1 MASAKKSVFKR
12 ILIMFLAVLSVHCAG
27 SMVATKLIY
36 DSIFSRYT
44 AEIAEPAPELRQTVA
59 LRQTCFYDYDDLTLA
74 GYLYR
79 CNSSSARDVLVVL
92 APGFHAGSD
101 DYLWQIKALLDRG
114 WSVFSFDPSGSFESA
129 GDSYVGFP
137 QEILDLNATI
147 EYIEDNDR
155 FGYGS
160 LALLGHSR
168 GGYAAGCVLSYGHDI
183 DAVVTVSG
191 VNSAMEGIMASS
203 TSAIG
208 PLAYGNYGFLWLY
221 QSMLFGAQTTNLSA
235 HEQIM
240 NSSVPTL
247 VVHGTAD
254 EDFPMD
260 KNSIISHRAQICSPA
275 VEYLTCDQPGQN
287 GHTDLLFDPEG
298 GANEQLMTQISDFL
312 ERSIIH
318 SCKEV

>member
-12 ILIMFLAVLSVHCAG
+12 VLIIILAVLVVHCAG

-36 DSIFSRYT
+36 DSIFSRYA
-44 AEIAEPAPELRQTVA
+44 AELAEPAPELRDMVEARETF
-59 LRQTCFYDYDDLTLA
+59 FYEYEDLTLA

-79 CNSSSARDVLVVL
+79 CQTPQARNALVVL

-101 DYLWQIKALLDRG
+101 DYLWQTKALLDRG
-114 WSVFSFDPSGSFESA
+114 WSVFSFDPSGSFESS

-147 EYIEDNDR
+147 EYIEANDR
-155 FGYGS
+155 FGYQNLS
-160 LALLGHSR
+160 LLGHSR
-168 GGYAAGCVLSYGHDI
+168 GGYAAGCVLSYDHDI

-191 VNSAMEGIMASS
+191 VNSAMEGIMAYSS
-203 TSAIG
+203 SAVG

-221 QSMLFGAQTTNLSA
+221 QTMLFGAKTTNLSA
-235 HEQIM
+235 YEEIM
-240 NSSVPTL
+240 DSGVPTL
-247 VVHGTAD
+247 VVHGTGD

-260 KNSIISHRAQICSPA
+260 KNSIISHREQICTPA
-275 VEYLTCDQPGQN
+275 VEYLTCDAPGQN

-298 GANEQLMTQISDFL
+298 GANEELMTQISDFL
-312 ERSIIH
+312 ERSIG
-318 SCKEV
+318 

>member
-12 ILIMFLAVLSVHCAG
+12 VLIIILAVLVVHCAG

-36 DSIFSRYT
+36 DSIFSRYA
-44 AEIAEPAPELRQTVA
+44 AELAEPAPELRDMVEA
-59 LRQTCFYDYDDLTLA
+59 RECFFYEYEDLTLA

-79 CNSSSARDVLVVL
+79 CQTPQARNALVVL

-101 DYLWQIKALLDRG
+101 DYLWQTKALLDRG
-114 WSVFSFDPSGSFESA
+114 WSVFSFDPSGSFESS

-147 EYIEDNDR
+147 EYIEANDR
-155 FGYGS
+155 FGYQS
-160 LALLGHSR
+160 LSLLGHSR
-168 GGYAAGCVLSYGHDI
+168 GGYAAGCVLSYDHDI

-191 VNSAMEGIMASS
+191 VNSAMEGIMAYSS
-203 TSAIG
+203 SAVG

-221 QSMLFGAQTTNLSA
+221 QTMLFGAKTTNLSA
-235 HEQIM
+235 YEEIM
-240 NSSVPTL
+240 DSGIPTL
-247 VVHGTAD
+247 VVHGTGD

-260 KNSIISHRAQICSPA
+260 KNSIISHREQICTPA
-275 VEYLTCDQPGQN
+275 VEYLTCDAPGQN

-298 GANEQLMTQISDFL
+298 GANEELMTQISDFL
-312 ERSIIH
+312 ERSIG
-318 SCKEV
+318 

>member
-12 ILIMFLAVLSVHCAG
+12 VLIIILAVLVVHCAG

-36 DSIFSRYT
+36 DSIFSRYA
-44 AEIAEPAPELRQTVA
+44 AELAEPAPELRDMVEARETF
-59 LRQTCFYDYDDLTLA
+59 FYEYEDLTLA

-79 CNSSSARDVLVVL
+79 CQTPQARNALVVL

-101 DYLWQIKALLDRG
+101 DYLWQTKALLDRG
-114 WSVFSFDPSGSFESA
+114 WSVFSFDPSGSFESS

-147 EYIEDNDR
+147 EYIEANDR
-155 FGYGS
+155 FGYQS
-160 LALLGHSR
+160 LSLLGHSR
-168 GGYAAGCVLSYGHDI
+168 GGYAAGCVLSYDHDI

-191 VNSAMEGIMASS
+191 VNSAMEGIMAYSS
-203 TSAIG
+203 SAVG

-221 QSMLFGAQTTNLSA
+221 QTMLFGARTTNLSA
-235 HEQIM
+235 YEEIM
-240 NSSVPTL
+240 DSGIPTL
-247 VVHGTAD
+247 VVHGTGD

-260 KNSIISHRAQICSPA
+260 KNSIISHREQICTPA
-275 VEYLTCDQPGQN
+275 VEYLTCDAPGQN

-298 GANEQLMTQISDFL
+298 GANEELMTQISDFL
-312 ERSIIH
+312 ERSIG
-318 SCKEV
+318 

>member
-12 ILIMFLAVLSVHCAG
+12 VLIIILTVLTVHCAG

-44 AEIAEPAPELRQTVA
+44 ADIVEPAPELRDMVSNRES
-59 LRQTCFYDYDDLTLA
+59 LFYDYDGLTLA

-79 CNSSSARDVLVVL
+79 CENTDARDALVVL
-92 APGFHAGSD
+92 APGFHAGVD
-101 DYLWQIKALLDRG
+101 DYLWQTKALMDRG
-114 WSVFSFDPSGSFESA
+114 WSVFVFDPSGSFESS

-137 QEILDLNATI
+137 QEILDLNATL
-147 EYIEDNDR
+147 EYIEANDR
-155 FGYGS
+155 FGYES

-168 GGYAAGCVLSYGHDI
+168 GGYAAGCVLNYDHDI

-191 VNSAMEGIMASS
+191 VNSAMEGIMGYS
-203 TSAIG
+203 TAAIG
-208 PLAYGNYGFLWLY
+208 PVAYGNYGFLWLY
-221 QSMLFGAQTTNLSA
+221 QTMLFGADVTNLSA

-240 NSSVPTL
+240 DSGVPTL

-254 EDFPMD
+254 VDFPME
-260 KNSIISHRAQICSPA
+260 KNSIISHREQICTPA
-275 VEYLTCDQPGQN
+275 VEYLTCDVPGQN
-287 GHTDLLFDPEG
+287 GHTDLLFDPAG

-312 ERSIIH
+312 ERSIGD
-318 SCKEV
+318 

>member
-12 ILIMFLAVLSVHCAG
+12 VLIIILAVLVVHCAG

-36 DSIFSRYT
+36 DSIFSRYA
-44 AEIAEPAPELRQTVA
+44 AELTEPAPELRDMVEA
-59 LRQTCFYDYDDLTLA
+59 RECFFYEYEDLTLA

-79 CNSSSARDVLVVL
+79 CQTPLARNALVVL

-101 DYLWQIKALLDRG
+101 DYLWQTKALLDRG
-114 WSVFSFDPSGSFESA
+114 WSVFSFDPSGSFESS

-147 EYIEDNDR
+147 EYIEANDR
-155 FGYGS
+155 FGYQS
-160 LALLGHSR
+160 LSLLGHSR
-168 GGYAAGCVLSYGHDI
+168 GGYAAGCVLSYDHDI

-191 VNSAMEGIMASS
+191 VNSAMEGIMAYSS
-203 TSAIG
+203 SAVG

-221 QSMLFGAQTTNLSA
+221 QTMLFGARTTNLSA
-235 HEQIM
+235 YEEIM
-240 NSSVPTL
+240 DSGVPTL
-247 VVHGTAD
+247 VVHGTGD

-260 KNSIISHRAQICSPA
+260 KNSIISHREQICTPA
-275 VEYLTCDQPGQN
+275 VEYLTCDAPGQN

-298 GANEQLMTQISDFL
+298 GANEELMTQISDFL
-312 ERSIIH
+312 ERSIG
-318 SCKEV
+318 

>member
-1 MASAKKSVFKR
+1 MASAKKSVLKR
-12 ILIMFLAVLSVHCAG
+12 VLIVILAVLTVHCAG

-44 AEIAEPAPELRQTVA
+44 AEITEPAPALRDMVENRQT
-59 LRQTCFYDYDDLTLA
+59 LFYDYDDLTLA

-79 CNSSSARDVLVVL
+79 CENSDARDALVVL
-92 APGFHAGSD
+92 APGFHAGGD

-114 WSVFSFDPSGSFESA
+114 WSVFSFDPSGSFESS

-147 EYIEDNDR
+147 EYIEENDR
-155 FGYGS
+155 FGFGS

-191 VNSAMEGIMASS
+191 VNSAMEGIMAYS

-221 QSMLFGAQTTNLSA
+221 QSMLFGAETTNLSA
-235 HEQIM
+235 YEQIM
-240 NSSVPTL
+240 DSGIPTL

-260 KNSIISHRAQICSPA
+260 KNSIISHREQLCTPA
-275 VEYLTCDQPGQN
+275 VEYLTCDTPGQN
-287 GHTDLLFDPEG
+287 GHTDLLFDPQG
-298 GANEQLMTQISDFL
+298 GANEELMTQISDFL
-312 ERSIIH
+312 ERSIQ
-318 SCKEV
+318 

>member
-12 ILIMFLAVLSVHCAG
+12 VLIIILAVLTVHCAG
-27 SMVATKLIY
+27 SMIATKLIY
-36 DSIFSRYT
+36 DHIFSRYS
-44 AEIAEPAPELRQTVA
+44 ADIAEPAPELQDA
-59 LRQTCFYDYDDLTLA
+59 LSSRETFFYDYDDLTLA

-79 CNSSSARDVLVVL
+79 CDNSEAKDTLVVL
-92 APGFHAGSD
+92 APGFHAGAD
-101 DYLWQIKALLDRG
+101 DYLWQIRSLMDRG
-114 WSVFSFDPSGSFESA
+114 WSVFAFDPAGSFESS

-147 EYIEDNDR
+147 EYIEQNDR

-168 GGYAAGCVLSYGHDI
+168 GGYAAGCVLRYDHNI

-191 VNSAMEGIMASS
+191 VNSAMEGIMAYS
-203 TSAIG
+203 TAAVG

-221 QSMLFGAQTTNLSA
+221 QTMLFGAETTNLSA
-235 HEQIM
+235 HDQIM
-240 NSSVPTL
+240 ESGVPTL

-254 EDFPMD
+254 EDFPLD
-260 KNSIISHRAQICSPA
+260 KNSIISHREQICTPA
-275 VEYLTCDQPGQN
+275 VEYLTCDTPGQN
-287 GHTDLLFDPEG
+287 GHTDLLFDPQG

-312 ERSIIH
+312 ERSII
-318 SCKEV
+318 S

>member
-12 ILIMFLAVLSVHCAG
+12 VLIIILAVLVVHCAG

-36 DSIFSRYT
+36 DSIFSRYA
-44 AEIAEPAPELRQTVA
+44 AELAEPAPELRDMVEA
-59 LRQTCFYDYDDLTLA
+59 RECFFYEYEDLTLA

-79 CNSSSARDVLVVL
+79 CQTPLARNALVVL

-101 DYLWQIKALLDRG
+101 DYLWQTKALLDRG
-114 WSVFSFDPSGSFESA
+114 WSVFSFDPSGSFESS

-147 EYIEDNDR
+147 EYIEANDR
-155 FGYGS
+155 FGYQNLS
-160 LALLGHSR
+160 LLGHSR
-168 GGYAAGCVLSYGHDI
+168 GGYAAGCVLSYDHDI

-191 VNSAMEGIMASS
+191 VNSAMEGIMAYSS
-203 TSAIG
+203 SAVG

-221 QSMLFGAQTTNLSA
+221 QTMLFGAKTTNLSA
-235 HEQIM
+235 YEEIM
-240 NSSVPTL
+240 DSGVPTL
-247 VVHGTAD
+247 VVHGTGD

-260 KNSIISHRAQICSPA
+260 KNSIISHREQICTPA
-275 VEYLTCDQPGQN
+275 VEYLTCDAPGQN

-298 GANEQLMTQISDFL
+298 GANEELMTQISDFL
-312 ERSIIH
+312 ERSIG
-318 SCKEV
+318 

>member
-1 MASAKKSVFKR
+1 MMVSAKKSVLKR
-12 ILIMFLAVLSVHCAG
+12 VLIIILAVLVVHCAG

-36 DSIFSRYT
+36 DSIFGRY
-44 AEIAEPAPELRQTVA
+44 AGEITEPAPELRDMVDNRETF
-59 LRQTCFYDYDDLTLA
+59 FYDYDELTLA

-79 CNSSSARDVLVVL
+79 CDKSTARDTLVVL
-92 APGFHAGSD
+92 APGFHAGGD
-101 DYLWQIKALLDRG
+101 NYLWQTKALLDRG
-114 WSVFSFDPSGSFESA
+114 WSVFSFDPSGSCESS

-137 QEILDLNATI
+137 QEVLDLNATL
-147 EYIEDNDR
+147 EYIEENDR

-168 GGYAAGCVLSYGHDI
+168 GGYAAGCVLGYGHDI

-191 VNSAMEGIMASS
+191 VNSAMEGIMGYS

-221 QSMLFGAQTTNLSA
+221 QAMLFGADVTNLSA
-235 HEQIM
+235 YEQIM
-240 NSSVPTL
+240 DSGIPAL

-260 KNSIISHRAQICSPA
+260 KNSSP
-275 VEYLTCDQPGQN
+275 TGN
-287 GHTDLLFDPEG
+287 
-298 GANEQLMTQISDFL
+298 
-312 ERSIIH
+312 RSAPRRWNI
-318 SCKEV
+318 

>member
-12 ILIMFLAVLSVHCAG
+12 VLIIILAVLVVHCAG

-36 DSIFSRYT
+36 DSIFSRYA
-44 AEIAEPAPELRQTVA
+44 AELAEPAPELRDMVEA
-59 LRQTCFYDYDDLTLA
+59 RECFFYEYEDLTLA

-79 CNSSSARDVLVVL
+79 CQTPQARNALVVL

-101 DYLWQIKALLDRG
+101 DYLWQTKALLDRG
-114 WSVFSFDPSGSFESA
+114 WSVFSFDPSGSFESS

-147 EYIEDNDR
+147 EYIEANDR
-155 FGYGS
+155 FGYQS
-160 LALLGHSR
+160 LSLLGHSR
-168 GGYAAGCVLSYGHDI
+168 GGYAAGCVLSYDHDI

-191 VNSAMEGIMASS
+191 VNSAMEGIMAYSS
-203 TSAIG
+203 SAVG

-221 QSMLFGAQTTNLSA
+221 QTMLFGAKTTNLSA
-235 HEQIM
+235 YEEIM
-240 NSSVPTL
+240 DSGVPTL
-247 VVHGTAD
+247 VVHGTGD

-260 KNSIISHRAQICSPA
+260 KNSIISHREQICTPA
-275 VEYLTCDQPGQN
+275 VEYLTCDAPGQN

-298 GANEQLMTQISDFL
+298 GANEELMTQISDFL
-312 ERSIIH
+312 ERSIG
-318 SCKEV
+318 

>member
-12 ILIMFLAVLSVHCAG
+12 VLIIILAVLVVHCAG

-36 DSIFSRYT
+36 DSIFSRYA
-44 AEIAEPAPELRQTVA
+44 AELAEPAPELRDMVEARETF
-59 LRQTCFYDYDDLTLA
+59 FYEYEDLTLA

-79 CNSSSARDVLVVL
+79 CQTPQARNALVVL

-101 DYLWQIKALLDRG
+101 DYLWQTKALLDRG
-114 WSVFSFDPSGSFESA
+114 WSVFSFDPSGSFESS

-147 EYIEDNDR
+147 EYIEANER
-155 FGYGS
+155 FGYQS
-160 LALLGHSR
+160 LSLLGHSR
-168 GGYAAGCVLSYGHDI
+168 GGYAAGCVLSYDHDI

-191 VNSAMEGIMASS
+191 VNSAMEGIMAYSS
-203 TSAIG
+203 SAVG

-221 QSMLFGAQTTNLSA
+221 QTMLFGARTTNLSA
-235 HEQIM
+235 YEEIM
-240 NSSVPTL
+240 DSGVPTL
-247 VVHGTAD
+247 VVHGTGD

-260 KNSIISHRAQICSPA
+260 KNSIISHREQICTPA
-275 VEYLTCDQPGQN
+275 VEYLTCDAPGQN

-298 GANEQLMTQISDFL
+298 GANEELMTQISDFL
-312 ERSIIH
+312 ERSIG
-318 SCKEV
+318 

>member
-12 ILIMFLAVLSVHCAG
+12 VLIIILAVLTVHCAG

-36 DSIFSRYT
+36 DSIFSRY
-44 AEIAEPAPELRQTVA
+44 AADIAEPAPA
-59 LRQTCFYDYDDLTLA
+59 LQSMVSNRQTCFYDYDGLTLA

-79 CNSSSARDVLVVL
+79 CESDDARDALVVL

-101 DYLWQIKALLDRG
+101 DYLWQTKALLDRG
-114 WSVFSFDPSGSFESA
+114 WSVFVFDPSGSFESS

-147 EYIEDNDR
+147 EYIEENDR

-191 VNSAMEGIMASS
+191 VNSAMEGIMGYS
-203 TSAIG
+203 TAYIG

-221 QSMLFGAQTTNLSA
+221 QAMLFGAETTNLSA
-235 HEQIM
+235 YEQIM
-240 NSSVPTL
+240 DSGIPTL

-254 EDFPMD
+254 EDFPLD
-260 KNSIISHRAQICSPA
+260 KNSIISHREQICTPA
-275 VEYLTCDQPGQN
+275 VEYLTCDTPGQN

-298 GANEQLMTQISDFL
+298 GANEELMTQISDFL
-312 ERSIIH
+312 ERSIG
-318 SCKEV
+318 